1 MFGGKEKK
9 ERFEVI
15 YKEGSMAGFKVVVD
29 KETGVNYLCSWDG
42 YSGGITPLLN
52 SDGSVVVSPV
62 SKE

>member
-1 MFGGKEKK
+1 MFGGKDKT
-9 ERFEVI
+9 RFEVV

-52 SDGSVVVSPV
+52 SDGSVVISPV
-62 SKE
+62 VKE